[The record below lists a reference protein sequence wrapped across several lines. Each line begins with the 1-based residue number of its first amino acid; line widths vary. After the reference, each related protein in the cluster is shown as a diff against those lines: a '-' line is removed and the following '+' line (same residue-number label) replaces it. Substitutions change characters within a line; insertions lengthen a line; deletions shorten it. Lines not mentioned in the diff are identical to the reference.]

1 MIKYNT
7 TLEEAEKITTQQ
19 NENFEAS
26 GAAVVSV
33 TAQLKYYYTLTIP
46 TDRKEEFEA
55 ATEEKKQNFINISK
69 ACFSSENLDKDFLTA
84 WSEEYNKI
92 Y

>member
-1 MIKYNT
+1 MIKFKT
-7 TLEEAEKITTQQ
+7 TKKQADKITTEE
-19 NENFEAS
+19 NEKYEAS

-33 TAQLKYYYTLTIP
+33 TAALTYYYTVTIP

-55 ATEEKKQNFINISK
+55 GNEEKKQNFINISK

-84 WSEEYNKI
+84 WAEEYNKI

>member
-7 TLEEAEKITTQQ
+7 SLKEANKIKTEQ

-26 GAAVVSV
+26 GAAVISV
-33 TAQLKYYYTLTIP
+33 TAELKYYLTVTVP

-55 ATEEKKQNFINISK
+55 AADEKKLIFADISK

-84 WSEEYNKI
+84 WTEEYNKI

>member
-1 MIKYNT
+1 MIKHKT
-7 TLEEAEKITTQQ
+7 TLKEADKITTEQ
-19 NENFEAS
+19 NEKFEAS

-33 TAQLKYYYTLTIP
+33 TAELTYYYTVTIP

-55 ATEEKKQNFINISK
+55 ATEEKKQNFISISK
-69 ACFSSENLDKDFLTA
+69 ACFSSENLDTDFLTA
-84 WSEEYNKI
+84 WNIEYNKI

>member
-1 MIKYNT
+1 MIKFKT
-7 TLEEAEKITTQQ
+7 TKKQADKITTQQ
-19 NENFEAS
+19 NEKFEAS

-33 TAQLKYYYTLTIP
+33 TAQLKYYLTVTVP

-55 ATEEKKQNFINISK
+55 ATDEKKLIFAEISK

-84 WSEEYNKI
+84 WNIEYKKI

>member
-7 TLEEAEKITTQQ
+7 SSKEAEKITTQE
-19 NENFEAS
+19 NEKFEAS

-33 TAQLKYYYTLTIP
+33 TAELKYYLTVTIP
-46 TDRKEEFEA
+46 TDRKEEFEG
-55 ATEEKKQNFINISK
+55 ATDEKKLIFAEISK

-84 WSEEYNKI
+84 WAEEYNKI

>member
-1 MIKYNT
+1 MIKFKT
-7 TLEEAEKITTQQ
+7 SLKQADKITTQQ
-19 NENFEAS
+19 NEKYEAS

-33 TAQLKYYYTLTIP
+33 VAELKYYLTLTIP
-46 TDRKEEFEA
+46 TDRKAEFEA
-55 ATEEKKQNFINISK
+55 ATEEKKIIFSEISK

-84 WSEEYNKI
+84 WAEEYNKI

>member
-84 WSEEYNKI
+84 WTEEYNKI

>member
-7 TLEEAEKITTQQ
+7 TLKETEQITKEQ
-19 NENFEAS
+19 NNKFEAS
-26 GAAVVSV
+26 GAAVLAV
-33 TAQLKYYYTLTIP
+33 TAELKYFISLTIP

-55 ATEEKKQNFINISK
+55 ATEQKKLIFAEISK

-84 WSEEYNKI
+84 WNIEYNKI

>member
-7 TLEEAEKITTQQ
+7 NLKESEKIKKEQ
-19 NENFEAS
+19 NEKYEAS

-33 TAQLKYYYTLTIP
+33 TAELKYYLTVTVPIEK
-46 TDRKEEFEA
+46 KEEFEA
-55 ATEEKKQNFINISK
+55 ATDEKKLIFAEISK

-84 WSEEYNKI
+84 WNEEYKKI

>member
-1 MIKYNT
+1 
-7 TLEEAEKITTQQ
+7 ITTQQ
-19 NENFEAS
+19 NEKYEAS

-33 TAQLKYYYTLTIP
+33 VAELKYYLTLTIP
-46 TDRKEEFEA
+46 TDRKAEFEA
-55 ATEEKKQNFINISK
+55 ATEEKKIIFSEISK

-84 WSEEYNKI
+84 WAEEYNKI

>member
-7 TLEEAEKITTQQ
+7 NLKESEKITKE
-19 NENFEAS
+19 ENDKFEAS
-26 GAAVVSV
+26 GAAVSSV
-33 TAQLKYYYTLTIP
+33 IAELKYFVSLTIP
-46 TDRKEEFEA
+46 TERKEEFEA
-55 ATEEKKQNFINISK
+55 ATEEKKLIFAEISK

-84 WSEEYNKI
+84 WNIEYKKI

>member
-84 WSEEYNKI
+84 WAEEYNKI

>member
-1 MIKYNT
+1 MIKYKT
-7 TLEEAEKITTQQ
+7 TLKEADKITTEL
-19 NENFEAS
+19 NEKFEDS

-33 TAQLKYYYTLTIP
+33 TAELKYYLTLTIP

-55 ATEEKKQNFINISK
+55 ATEEKKLIFAEISK

-84 WSEEYNKI
+84 WNIEYNKI

>member
-7 TLEEAEKITTQQ
+7 NLKESEKINKEQ
-19 NENFEAS
+19 NEKYEAS

-33 TAQLKYYYTLTIP
+33 TAELKYYLTVTVP
-46 TDRKEEFEA
+46 LEKKEEFEA
-55 ATEEKKQNFINISK
+55 ATDEKKLIFSEISK

-84 WSEEYNKI
+84 WNEEYKKI

>member
-1 MIKYNT
+1 MIKFKT
-7 TLEEAEKITTQQ
+7 TKKQADKITTEE
-19 NENFEAS
+19 NEKYEAS

-33 TAQLKYYYTLTIP
+33 TAELKYYYTVTIP

-55 ATEEKKQNFINISK
+55 ATEEKKQNFISISK

-84 WSEEYNKI
+84 WAEEYNKI